1 MPSSFAFIPTLRSG
15 IYLAALVTAAVSVAP
30 ARADAQLFKKL
41 KDAAASKAAE
51 KFGEKAGEKVAGKAA
66 ERAGVESSVGEERPD
81 MAALLGAPLTADT
94 LDQVLKGL
102 TVMAS
107 AMDERDR
114 LAEQQSSWETKL
126 SELRSSPEVQRW
138 NERQSL
144 VGRCTDAYF
153 DELRVTRD
161 EEVRK
166 KMQADPMKYQA
177 AAMKFAQEIAPLQAR
192 GDNEAVMKAQLKFLR
207 EVTGIDP
214 RVDSTNARGK
224 CGAVPPKPVQ
234 FAQID
239 SAEGRSKRLATQ
251 VRSVEAQA
259 EAKAA
264 AAAGIPAARF
274 AQARERVLTWLYGAG
289 RRWPDAALFASKKAD
304 IERVKKAL

>member
-1 MPSSFAFIPTLRSG
+1 MPSSFASLPSFRSG
-15 IYLAALVTAAVSVAP
+15 IYLAALIAAAVSIAP

-41 KDAAASKAAE
+41 KDAAASKAAD
-51 KFGEKAGEKVAGKAA
+51 KFGEKAGEKAAGKAA

-94 LDQVLKGL
+94 LDLVLKGL
-102 TVMAS
+102 GVMAVS
-107 AMDERDR
+107 MEERDR

-126 SELRSSPEVQRW
+126 GELRSHPEVQRW
-138 NERQSL
+138 NERERL

-153 DELRVTRD
+153 GELRVTRD

-166 KMQADPMKYQA
+166 RMQADPMKYQA

-207 EVTGIDP
+207 DVTGIDP

-224 CGAVPPKPVQ
+224 CGAVPPKPIQ

-251 VRSVEAQA
+251 VRAVEAQA

-264 AAAGIPAARF
+264 AAAGIPGGRF
-274 AQARERVLTWLYGAG
+274 AQARERVLTWLYGGG
-289 RRWPDAALFASKKAD
+289 RRFSDSALLASKKPD
-304 IERVKKAL
+304 IEQIKKAL